1 MTQLYNGFSCTIREL
16 FINFPLLY
24 SRGSSQRRGDNTL
37 DITDV
42 IKKVQKGD
50 FEAFEYLIKL
60 QGPKALKTAYLI
72 TGEKHIAEEC
82 VQEAFLQC
90 YQKIYQLKNPQVFES
105 WFYRILTRICWGTI
119 SKNKN
124 NVSLEALK
132 EAGQDFHS
140 EKDNT
145 EEIEG

>member
-1 MTQLYNGFSCTIREL
+1 M
-16 FINFPLLY
+16 
-24 SRGSSQRRGDNTL
+24 

-50 FEAFEYLIKL
+50 FEAFEYLMKS

-72 TGEKHIAEEC
+72 TGKKHIAEEC

-145 EEIEG
+145 EEIER

>member
-1 MTQLYNGFSCTIREL
+1 M
-16 FINFPLLY
+16 
-24 SRGSSQRRGDNTL
+24 

-90 YQKIYQLKNPQVFES
+90 YQKIYQLKNPQVFKLS
-105 WFYRILTRICWGTI
+105 RQFILSKLFYGTFNDVIRLT
-119 SKNKN
+119 
-124 NVSLEALK
+124 
-132 EAGQDFHS
+132 
-140 EKDNT
+140 
-145 EEIEG
+145 